1 MKYVLVSGGV
11 ISGVGK
17 GIIASSTGLLL
28 KSLGLKVSSIK
39 IDPYLNVDAGTM
51 NPKEH
56 GEVFVLDDGGEV
68 DLDLG
73 NYERYLNITL
83 TRENN
88 ITTGKI
94 YAHVIE
100 KERRG
105 DYLGHTVQVVPHVIE
120 AIEDWVERVAKV
132 PVDDTGEEPDV
143 CIIELGGTVGDI
155 ESMPFV
161 EAMTQLRVRAG
172 RDNFMQIH
180 VSYVPMVHGEQKTK
194 PTQMAIK
201 AVRSAGLVPDLIA
214 CRCESPLDQ
223 GAMDKIARFCQ
234 VPVSQVLAVRDMPST
249 YQVPILLSEQGLL
262 STCKSILRLDALS
275 IRPSLVSQGSK
286 IWSTWKDLA
295 MGLEHIYD
303 EVKIVLV
310 GKYLEQPDSYLSVVR
325 SLEHASMKC
334 KRKLKITMV
343 DAEHL
348 ESAHQSKDPAAYHK
362 AWHNLCTASGI
373 LVPGGF
379 GTRGT
384 EGMICAAR
392 WARENKI
399 PYLGIC
405 LGMQIAVIE
414 FARHKCGIQPP
425 VATSEEFDPSDN
437 DRIIISMP
445 EHHTGKLGGTMRL
458 GLRPTI
464 WQEDSQWSR
473 LRALYNAAPSTAA
486 KPNATAN
493 GAPVSDGALQST
505 LSEEHILE
513 RHRHRYEVNPSYISR
528 LEKEGL
534 TFIGKDETGVRMEI
548 IELKEH
554 PWFVGVQFH
563 PEYLSRV
570 LSPSKPYLGFIA
582 ASAGLLSSVTEG
594 LRREKLDIGFGGADI
609 NGNGEAQ
616 KAAF

>member
-56 GEVFVLDDGGEV
+56 GECFVLDDGGEV

-83 TRENN
+83 TRDNN

-94 YAHVIE
+94 YQHVIE

-120 AIEDWVERVAKV
+120 AIEEWVERVAKI

-172 RDNFMQIH
+172 RDNFMQVH

-201 AVRSAGLVPDLIA
+201 AVRSAGLIPDLIA
-214 CRCESPLDQ
+214 CRCESPLDA
-223 GAMDKIARFCQ
+223 GVIDKVSRFCQ
-234 VPVSQVLAVRDMPST
+234 VPVNQVLAVRDMPST
-249 YQVPILLSEQGLL
+249 YQVPILLNEQGLL
-262 STCKSILRLDALS
+262 KICTSILRLDALQ
-275 IRPSLVSQGSK
+275 INPALVSRGRK
-286 IWSTWKDLA
+286 IWNTWTDLA
-295 MGLEHIYD
+295 MGLDRVHES
-303 EVKIVLV
+303 VNIVLV
-310 GKYLEQPDSYLSVVR
+310 GKYLEQPDSYLSVIR
-325 SLEHASMKC
+325 SLEHSSMKC
-334 KRKLKITMV
+334 RRKLKLTMV
-343 DAEHL
+343 DSEHL
-348 ESAHQSKDPAAYHK
+348 ETKYQSKDPAAYHK

-384 EGMICAAR
+384 EGMISAAN
-392 WARENKI
+392 WARKNGT

-414 FARHKCGIQPP
+414 FARSVCGMTLP
-425 VATSEEFDPSDN
+425 VATSEEFDGTDSD
-437 DRIIISMP
+437 RVIVSMP
-445 EHHTGKLGGTMRL
+445 EHHPGKLGGTMRL
-458 GLRPTI
+458 GLKPTI
-464 WQEDSQWSR
+464 WQPDTEWSR
-473 LRALYNAAPSTAA
+473 LRALYSAAPAKSAA
-486 KPNATAN
+486 HTSQGPK
-493 GAPVSDGALQST
+493 
-505 LSEEHILE
+505 LSEAHILE
-513 RHRHRYEVNPSYISR
+513 RHRHRYEVNPHYISK

-534 TFIGKDETGVRMEI
+534 TFIGKDETGVRQEI

-570 LSPSKPYLGFIA
+570 LGPSKPYLGFVA
-582 ASAGLLSSVTEG
+582 AAAGMLDQVTNDLRSDSLSEG
-594 LRREKLDIGFGGADI
+594 VDGLGV
-609 NGNGEAQ
+609 NGVNGEH
-616 KAAF
+616 AAF

>member
-1 MKYVLVSGGV
+1 MFWYPE
-11 ISGVGK
+11 
-17 GIIASSTGLLL
+17 
-28 KSLGLKVSSIK
+28 VSSAGLAK
-39 IDPYLNVDAGTM
+39 ASLIDPYLNVDAGTM

-56 GEVFVLDDGGEV
+56 GECFVLDDGGEV

-83 TRENN
+83 TRDNN

-94 YAHVIE
+94 YQHVIE

-120 AIEDWVERVAKV
+120 AIEEWVERVAKI

-172 RDNFMQIH
+172 RDNFMQVH

-201 AVRSAGLVPDLIA
+201 AVRSAGLIPDLIA
-214 CRCESPLDQ
+214 CRCESPLD
-223 GAMDKIARFCQ
+223 GGVIDKVSRFCQ
-234 VPVSQVLAVRDMPST
+234 VPVNQVLAVRDMPST
-249 YQVPILLSEQGLL
+249 YQVPILLNEQGLL
-262 STCKSILRLDALS
+262 KICTSILRLDALQ
-275 IRPSLVSQGSK
+275 IDPSLVTKGKK
-286 IWSTWKDLA
+286 IWRTWTDLA
-295 MGLEHIYD
+295 MGLDHVHES
-303 EVKIVLV
+303 VNVVLV
-310 GKYLEQPDSYLSVVR
+310 GKYLEQPDSYLSVIR
-325 SLEHASMKC
+325 SLEHSAMKC
-334 KRKLKITMV
+334 RRKLKLTMV
-343 DAEHL
+343 DSEHL
-348 ESAHQSKDPAAYHK
+348 ESKHQSKNPAAYHK

-384 EGMICAAR
+384 EGMISAAN
-392 WARENKI
+392 WARQNGT

-414 FARHKCGIQPP
+414 FARSKCGMTLP
-425 VATSEEFDPSDN
+425 VATSEEFDGTDSD
-437 DRIIISMP
+437 RVIISMP
-445 EHHTGKLGGTMRL
+445 EHHPGKLGGTMRL
-458 GLRPTI
+458 GLKPTI
-464 WQEDSQWSR
+464 WQPNTEWSR
-473 LRALYNAAPSTAA
+473 LRALYAAAPSKSATHTGP
-486 KPNATAN
+486 KP
-493 GAPVSDGALQST
+493 T
-505 LSEEHILE
+505 LSEAHILE
-513 RHRHRYEVNPSYISR
+513 RHRHRYEVNPEYISK

-534 TFIGKDETGVRMEI
+534 TFIGKDESGVRQEI
-548 IELKEH
+548 IELKDH

-570 LSPSKPYLGFIA
+570 LGPSKPYLGFVA
-582 ASAGLLSSVTEG
+582 AAAGMLEQITNDLRSDSLSEG
-594 LRREKLDIGFGGADI
+594 VDGLGV
-609 NGNGEAQ
+609 NGVNGEH
-616 KAAF
+616 AAF